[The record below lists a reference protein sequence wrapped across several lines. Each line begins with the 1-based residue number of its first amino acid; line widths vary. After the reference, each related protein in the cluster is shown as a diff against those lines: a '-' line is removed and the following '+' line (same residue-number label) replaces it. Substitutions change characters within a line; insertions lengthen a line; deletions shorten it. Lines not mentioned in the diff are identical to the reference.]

1 MKMQRSHS
9 PFALLLL
16 ALSLAFGPA
25 VRAQENPPAPT
36 PPAEKKAEAVV
47 PTPAP
52 SPEQKPAEAL
62 PVPTPAPVV
71 ATPPPAPVE
80 KPASEATLAEKVDEA
95 ASKIAQ
101 KAEEQAA
108 KTIEQAGEKTAQAQE
123 KAAQAQEKIGQIEE
137 KIRTKRDRMRPGG
150 VPGGD
155 RVRIMDDVTV
165 PADMVV
171 KGDTVAVMGNVQVD
185 GEVLRD
191 AVAVMG
197 DNVINGHVHRN
208 AVAVMGDL
216 TLGPTARVDGDIVSV
231 GGEIHRDPGAVVGGE
246 VHVEG
251 LEGKFTGFNNWW
263 GKTLKLGR
271 PLAIGAHL
279 GWLWIVTG
287 FSVAF
292 YAFLALLFP
301 QSVRRCG
308 DKLVQEPGLSVLAA
322 VLSLLALPV
331 LFILLCI
338 TIIGI
343 PIALFLLPLGVLL
356 MVLFGKAAIYA
367 LVGRKITGDRLHLAL
382 ATILGALVFIV
393 LYLFP
398 VLGLLLS
405 LLVSFVGFGAVV
417 LVMFSAKP
425 KPAAPA
431 APAAVI
437 APVATTPTPAV
448 SAGFVGAAAAAEAT
462 PPPAIVEVPGVPPAA
477 PTVPPVIP
485 VVSVA
490 PAVSAM
496 TLPRAGFWLRLG
508 AAFLDFMLVMIS
520 LLLFVKGLLNIEFDG
535 PGLMFLSVAAY
546 HAIMWKTKG
555 ATIGGVICGLKVVR
569 LDDRP
574 IDWGVAIVRALT
586 AFLSFIVAGL
596 GFIWVAF
603 DNEKQSWHDKVA
615 GTTIVRVPKGTSL
628 L

>member
-1 MKMQRSHS
+1 MPRSPF

-16 ALSLAFGPA
+16 ALTLALGPVGRA
-25 VRAQENPPAPT
+25 TAFAQTTAPAQETPPAPT
-36 PPAEKKAEAVV
+36 PPVEKKTDEAA
-47 PTPAP
+47 PA
-52 SPEQKPAEAL
+52 PEQKPAEVSSA
-62 PVPTPAPVV
+62 PAPAAAV
-71 ATPPPAPVE
+71 APAAVE
-80 KPASEATLAEKVDEA
+80 KPADEAAIAEKVDEVA
-95 ASKIAQ
+95 DQISQ
-101 KAEEQAA
+101 KAEELADRV
-108 KTIEQAGEKTAQAQE
+108 IEKAGEAAVQAQE
-123 KAAQAQEKIGQIEE
+123 KGAETQEKITRAKG
-137 KIRTKRDRMRPGG
+137 KVRAKRDRVRSSAHGA
-150 VPGGD
+150 D
-155 RVRIMDDVTV
+155 RVRIFDDVVVASGTT
-165 PADMVV
+165 V
-171 KGDTVAVMGNVQVD
+171 KGDAVAVMGNARID

-191 AVAVMG
+191 AVAVLG
-197 DNVINGHVHRN
+197 DNVVNGHVHRN

-216 TLGPTARVDGDIVSV
+216 TLGPNARVDGDIVSV

-246 VHVEG
+246 VRIEG
-251 LEGKFTGFNNWW
+251 IDAKFEGFHDWW
-263 GKTLKLGR
+263 GKTLKIGR

-279 GWLWIVTG
+279 GWLWILTG

-292 YAFLALLFP
+292 YALLALIFP
-301 QSVRRCG
+301 QTVRRCG

-322 VLSLLALPV
+322 VLSLLAFPV

-343 PIALFLLPLGVLL
+343 PVALFLLPLGVLL
-356 MVLFGKAAIYA
+356 MVFFGKAAIYA

-405 LLVSFVGFGAVV
+405 LLVAFIGFGAVV
-417 LVMFSAKP
+417 LVMFSPKP
-425 KPAAPA
+425 KPAAPV

-437 APVATTPTPAV
+437 APIPAAPATPMPSV
-448 SAGFVGAAAAAEAT
+448 SAGFVGAAAAEAV
-462 PPPAIVEVPGVPPAA
+462 PPPAIGEVPG
-477 PTVPPVIP
+477 VPPVIP
-485 VVSVA
+485 VVPAA
-490 PAVSAM
+490 PRPLTAD
-496 TLPRAGFWLRLG
+496 TLPRAGFWIRVG
-508 AAFLDFMLVMIS
+508 AAFLDFLMIVIPLGMMGVM
-520 LLLFVKGLLNIEFDG
+520 DHG
-535 PGLMFLSVAAY
+535 PGVLFLSVAAY
-546 HAIMWKTKG
+546 HVAMWKFKG
-555 ATIGGVICGLKVVR
+555 TTIGGVICGLKVVR

-586 AFLSFIVAGL
+586 AFLSFIIAGL

>member
-1 MKMQRSHS
+1 MKKQRSLT

-16 ALSLAFGPA
+16 ALTLALGPA
-25 VRAQENPPAPT
+25 GRAQETTPAPT
-36 PPAEKKAEAVV
+36 PPAEKTPEAAA
-47 PTPAP
+47 PTPAL
-52 SPEQKPAEAL
+52 SPEQKPAEAV
-62 PVPTPAPVV
+62 PVPPPAPVV

-80 KPASEATLAEKVDEA
+80 QPATEAAIAEKVDEA
-95 ASKIAQ
+95 VGKIAQ
-101 KAEEQAA
+101 KAEEQADR
-108 KTIEQAGEKTAQAQE
+108 TIEKTGEKISQAQE
-123 KAAQAQEKIGQIEE
+123 KAAQAQEKITRAEE
-137 KIRTKRDRMRPGG
+137 KIRAKRDRMRPGG
-150 VPGGD
+150 AAGGD

-165 PADMVV
+165 PADMTV
-171 KGDTVAVMGNVQVD
+171 KGDAVAVMGDMRVD
-185 GEVLRD
+185 GEVQRD

-216 TLGPTARVDGDIVSV
+216 TLGPTARVDGDIVSI

-246 VHVEG
+246 VHVQGLEG
-251 LEGKFTGFNNWW
+251 LEGKFTGLNTWW
-263 GKTLKLGR
+263 GKTLRLGR

-279 GWLWIVTG
+279 GWLWILTG

-292 YAFLALLFP
+292 YALLALLFP

-322 VLSLLALPV
+322 VLSLLAFPV

-343 PIALFLLPLGVLL
+343 PIALFLLPIGGLL

-405 LLVSFVGFGAVV
+405 LLVSFVGFGAVM
-417 LVMFSAKP
+417 LTMFSSKP
-425 KPAAPA
+425 KPAAS
-431 APAAVI
+431 AAVI
-437 APVATTPTPAV
+437 APVPTTPMPAA
-448 SAGFVGAAAAAEAT
+448 SAGFVGAPAEVAT
-462 PPPAIVEVPGVPPAA
+462 PVVTEPPGMPPVEPA
-477 PTVPPVIP
+477 VPPVIP
-485 VVSVA
+485 IVSVA
-490 PAVSAM
+490 PAAPTISAV
-496 TLPRAGFWLRLG
+496 TLPRAGFWIRVG
-508 AAFLDFMLVMIS
+508 AAFLDFMIIVVPLGIM
-520 LLLFVKGLLNIEFDG
+520 GLMDFG
-535 PGLMFLSVAAY
+535 PGILFLGVAAY
-546 HAIMWKTKG
+546 HATMWKHKG
-555 ATIGGVICGLKVVR
+555 TTIGGVICGLKVVR

-574 IDWGVAIVRALT
+574 IDWGVAMVRALT
-586 AFLSFIVAGL
+586 AFLSFIMAGL

-615 GTTIVRVPKGTSL
+615 GTTIVRVPKGASL